1 MLLDEKQVAARL
13 GVSVRALQRWRAVG
27 DGPPFT
33 RIGPRFVRYEEQALA
48 TFVERGRAVSFAEE
62 RARASERDAAR

>member
-27 DGPPFT
+27 LGPTFA
-33 RIGPRFVRYEEQALA
+33 RIGPRFIRYESADVDA
-48 TFVERGRAVSFAEE
+48 FVASGRAHSLAEE
-62 RARASERDAAR
+62 RARSGADD